1 MILREEVVNDVLLD
15 DTVEEVLANESE
27 VAVNGGQGTLDE
39 SPTVLVVVVDVRVVV
54 VEVGD
59 SN

>member
-1 MILREEVVNDVLLD
+1 MLLD

-39 SPTVLVVVVDVRVVV
+39 SPAVLVVVVDVRVVV